1 MSRRLY
7 APPLLLI
14 FAGLF
19 FLLPLGAG
27 QATPPAASQ
36 GRDDEVRIIY
46 GTLRRDKDLIIAEKN
61 VEVHYRDL
69 ELFADRVEYNTE
81 TKDVLAEG
89 NVVIRMPKEVISAE
103 RAVGNLETRM
113 FRIEQAFGMLQPT
126 VFYRA
131 QEVERQDPN
140 LYALRD
146 ARLTTCS
153 QTVPRWEFSF
163 RRAELVKGDH
173 VSMWGAVFRLKSVPV
188 FYLPYMR
195 YPLERERTTGF
206 LSPEVGYTQ
215 HKGFTLSQSFYWAV
229 ARNMDLTLTADI
241 YSARGVGGGLEYR
254 YLLAGGMAG
263 EARLYLFRFRRDE
276 FGQQPDNAYVLRLNH
291 SQPLPAGF
299 RLVANVDYQSSFE
312 FLREFDNNFRRAVVS
327 NRRSEVYLAR
337 SWGTA
342 SLSARGSRFE
352 TYFQQIDDS
361 IVMTYLPQVNFSL
374 SSTPLWR
381 GAPVYFT
388 LASSLT
394 SWEYGWSGAYAAGT
408 QRKSTNLVLSPVLS
422 LPVRGLPW
430 LDVMT
435 SIAANFQ
442 YYGQSYQPNTRRVTP
457 EPLFVPRFT
466 AYVELRGPKFYRHF
480 YGRDGQA
487 KVKHLVEPFI
497 QYNYDSPVAQSAR
510 VVTPYGYFR
519 YHQVRYGITNHFLAR
534 VNGMPRSVVQVE
546 AEQTTYLS
554 PEEGPLSQFTV
565 DGRIPRSSEV
575 NGRVRI
581 DPGRGYNIDFGLA
594 YNPYQ
599 KAVSMIR
606 LSAGLGNYASGTFL
620 SVSWFKS
627 LNAWVENVPPELR
640 DLYNRHQVA
649 AWGLVRIPALNLD
662 LFGDFDFNIQE
673 GRLLYTAGRAVYH
686 YQCLDFTAEVRVFY
700 FRDRPEAQFKFSL
713 GLGTITPSSDF
724 LSGLGF

>member
-1 MSRRLY
+1 MNRRL
-7 APPLLLI
+7 AIPGLVIL
-14 FAGLF
+14 AGLA
-19 FLLPLGAG
+19 FLLPPAAG
-27 QATPPAASQ
+27 QASAPAAKQ
-36 GRDDEVRIIY
+36 GRDKEVRIIS
-46 GTLRRDKDLIIAEKN
+46 GGLKRDKELVIAEKD
-61 VEVHYRDL
+61 VEIQYGDL
-69 ELFADRVEYNTE
+69 ELFADRAEYNSE
-81 TKDVLAEG
+81 TKDVLVEG

-113 FRIEQAFGMLQPT
+113 FRIEKAFGMVQPT

-131 QEVERQDPN
+131 QEIDRQDPN
-140 LYALRD
+140 LYALRK
-146 ARLTTCS
+146 ASLTTCS
-153 QTVPRWEFSF
+153 QAVPRWEFSF
-163 RRAELVKGDH
+163 RRAELVKGSH
-173 VSMWGAVFRLKSVPV
+173 VSMWGAVFRLKNVPV

-195 YPLERERTTGF
+195 YPLERERTTGL
-206 LSPEVGYTQ
+206 LSPEIGYTE
-215 HKGFTLSQSFYWAV
+215 HKGFTLSQSFYWAF

-241 YSARGVGGGLEYR
+241 YSARGIGGGLEYR
-254 YLLAGGMAG
+254 YLLAGGVGG
-263 EARLYLFRFRRDE
+263 EARVYLFRFRRDE
-276 FGQQPDNAYVLRLNH
+276 FGQQPDNAYILRLKH

-337 SWGTA
+337 SWANA
-342 SLSARGSRFE
+342 SLSARASRFE
-352 TYFQQIDDS
+352 TYFRSIDNS

-381 GAPVYFT
+381 GSPVYFT
-388 LASSLT
+388 LGSSLT
-394 SWEYGWSGAYAAGT
+394 SWEYGWSSAYAEGV

-422 LPVRGLPW
+422 LPLRGLPW

-435 SIAANFQ
+435 SVAANLQ

-457 EPLFVPRFT
+457 EPIFVPRFS
-466 AYVELRGPKFYRHF
+466 ANVEIRGPKLYRLF
-480 YGRDGQA
+480 YGGDGEA
-487 KVKHLVEPFI
+487 KVKHVIEPFV
-497 QYNYDSPVAQSAR
+497 QYSYDSPVDQSSR
-510 VVTPYGYFR
+510 VVTPYGYYR
-519 YHQVRYGITNHFLAR
+519 YHQIRYGITNHFLAR

-554 PEEGPLSQFTV
+554 PEDGPLSQFTV

-575 NGRVRI
+575 NGRLRL
-581 DPGRGYNIDFGLA
+581 DPGRGYNVDFGLA
-594 YNPYQ
+594 YNPYK

-606 LSAGLGNYASGTFL
+606 LSAGLGSYASGTSL

-627 LNAWVENVPPELR
+627 LNAWVENIPPELR
-640 DLYNRHQVA
+640 DLYNRHQIA
-649 AWGLVRIPALNLD
+649 AWGQLRLPALNLD
-662 LFGDFDFNIQE
+662 LFGDVDFNIQE
-673 GRLLYTAGRAVYH
+673 RQLLYTAGRAVYH

-700 FRDRPEAQFKFSL
+700 FRARPEAQFKFSL